1 MLEKAKRWG
10 REMER
15 LVQDERPGFL
25 RSGLPTQSCVRL
37 TWAENDLALPKS
49 KNVSG
54 FGFGGVVQSTSVGP
68 THSLTDWLLLA
79 PTKKMKLAPK
89 GGGGVDVVNVANV
102 CTVDVDK
109 ITKAFAVLAEGKKQR
124 KTSSTSTSL
133 VMGKFAGD
141 PIERERERSFPS
153 LSAATASAAATAPPS
168 SHTHAHGISKMG
180 FRAFE
185 LWSCLAD
192 NVDVDDD
199 AAAARK

>member
-1 MLEKAKRWG
+1 M
-10 REMER
+10 
-15 LVQDERPGFL
+15 
-25 RSGLPTQSCVRL
+25 
-37 TWAENDLALPKS
+37 
-49 KNVSG
+49 
-54 FGFGGVVQSTSVGP
+54 
-68 THSLTDWLLLA
+68 
-79 PTKKMKLAPK
+79 
-89 GGGGVDVVNVANV
+89 NVANV

-153 LSAATASAAATAPPS
+153 LSAATASAAAAATAPPS

-185 LWSCLAD
+185 L
-192 NVDVDDD
+192 
-199 AAAARK
+199 